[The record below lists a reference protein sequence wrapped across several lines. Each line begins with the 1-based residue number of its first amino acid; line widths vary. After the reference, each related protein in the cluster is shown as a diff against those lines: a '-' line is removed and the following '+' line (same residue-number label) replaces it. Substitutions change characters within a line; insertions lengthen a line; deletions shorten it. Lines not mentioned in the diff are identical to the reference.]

1 MLAASAAAHG
11 LGAVSLRYFNAAGAV
26 GQLRERHDPE
36 THLIPNL
43 LQATES
49 APAKI
54 FGTDYPTADGTAVR
68 DNIHVGDLAEA
79 HIRALEQIR
88 VGEHR
93 VFNLGTGRGYS
104 VAEVVATLERV
115 TGKELPVEHHR
126 RRAGDPAVLVAAP
139 ERARRVLGWL
149 PQRSLEEM
157 IADAALAQG
166 LPVAATAL

>member
-1 MLAASAAAHG
+1 M
-11 LGAVSLRYFNAAGAV
+11 
-26 GQLRERHDPE
+26 
-36 THLIPNL
+36 
-43 LQATES
+43 
-49 APAKI
+49 
-54 FGTDYPTADGTAVR
+54 
-68 DNIHVGDLAEA
+68 
-79 HIRALEQIR
+79 
-88 VGEHR
+88 
-93 VFNLGTGRGYS
+93 
-104 VAEVVATLERV
+104 ATLERV